1 MQIKIEI
8 EVRPEELRRFL
19 GLPDVSGLQEDV
31 VAFLR
36 DKLGAA
42 SEFDASQFVRSNLE
56 TLRKTPAWKRFAA
69 KLRVSEREMADAAAE
84 AAAPEAAAA
93 PRKRRRRRKTEG
105 QA

>member
-8 EVRPEELRRFL
+8 DVRPEELRRFL

-42 SEFDASQFVRSNLE
+42 SEFDASQFVKSNFE
-56 TLRKTPAWKRFAA
+56 TLRKTPAWKRFATR
-69 KLRVSEREMADAAAE
+69 LRAAE
-84 AAAPEAAAA
+84 DGTMTTAGDDVAP
-93 PRKRRRRRKTEG
+93 PKKRRARRAPAKPRNVG
-105 QA
+105 A